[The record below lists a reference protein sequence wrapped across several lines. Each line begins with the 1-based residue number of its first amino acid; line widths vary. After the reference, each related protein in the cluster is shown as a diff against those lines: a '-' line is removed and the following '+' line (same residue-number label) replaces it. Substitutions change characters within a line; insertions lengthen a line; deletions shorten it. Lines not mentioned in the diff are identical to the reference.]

1 MEFVDC
7 SKIMELLPHRYPF
20 LLIDRVEDI
29 VLGEKA
35 RGLKHITLNEYVFQG
50 HFPEEPIFP
59 GVLILE
65 SMAQTAAVLALLSIG
80 ASAGGGVG
88 DGEGESADNGVKHKS
103 VYFMTIDNAKFRK
116 PVRPGDSMALHVN
129 KEQMRGNIWKFRG
142 EAKVRDELVAEA
154 DFMAMLNK
162 D

>member
-7 SKIMELLPHRYPF
+7 SEIMKLLPHRYPF
-20 LLIDRVEDI
+20 LFVDRVENI
-29 VLGEKA
+29 VRGEKA
-35 RGLKHITLNEYVFQG
+35 TGIKHVTLNEQVFQG
-50 HFPEEPIFP
+50 HFPGAPIFP

-80 ASAGGGVG
+80 G
-88 DGEGESADNGVKHKS
+88 DDTNTKQKHKS
-103 VYFMTIDNAKFRK
+103 VYFMTIDSAKFRK
-116 PVRPGDSMALHVN
+116 PVKPGDSMELHVN

-142 EAKVRDELVAEA
+142 EAIVRGELVAEA
-154 DFMAMLNK
+154 NFMAMLNK

>member
-1 MEFVDC
+1 MDFVDC
-7 SKIMELLPHRYPF
+7 SKIMEILPHRYPF

-35 RGLKHITLNEYVFQG
+35 KGLKHITLNEYVFQG
-50 HFPEEPIFP
+50 HFPGEPIFP

-80 ASAGGGVG
+80 ASAGDGVG
-88 DGEGESADNGVKHKS
+88 NDEDEGSSVKHKS

-116 PVRPGDSMALHVN
+116 PVRPGDSMALYVH

-154 DFMAMLNK
+154 NFMAMLNK